1 MGARFVVVGS
11 GYAGVLAAV
20 RLAGHAGPGAVTL
33 VDPVLR
39 LVERVRLHEA
49 LVHGRDVEMPLETLA
64 DRCGI
69 HLVRGRVRDLAPR
82 AVVLDDGRTL
92 PFDRCIVATGSE
104 MARVTPGARAHAHAL
119 EPGTIA
125 PLREELAHAQ
135 RVVVLG
141 GGLTG
146 VEVAA
151 EIAEAMPSQ
160 RVALVSRTLVP
171 MQTPAARAHIET
183 VLRRLGV
190 ELVLGERVEEVERG
204 RVRTSE
210 RALPFDLA
218 IDTLGFA
225 SRAPAFLAGPTD
237 AVGRVLTA
245 PTLAMRGRP
254 DVFLAGDLA
263 APEGTLAGEPMI
275 RGCQSAMPM
284 GAHAADAA
292 WASVRGEPVLPFVF
306 QPNGFCISLGRHEG
320 AIDAYG
326 HVLRRRAAVL
336 VKEGICR
343 YTLAAIRWQARGVAY
358 RWRPFVGRRARAL
371 AAAPAPQL
379 AETSAS

>member
-1 MGARFVVVGS
+1 MGTRFVVVGS

-20 RLAGHAGPGAVTL
+20 RLAAHAGPGAVTL
-33 VDPVLR
+33 VDPVLK

-49 LVHGRDVEMPLETLA
+49 LVHGRDVEVPLEALA
-64 DRCGI
+64 ERCGI
-69 HLVRGRVRDLAPR
+69 HLVRGRVRDLR
-82 AVVLDDGRTL
+82 AHAVTLEDGRDL
-92 PFDRCIVATGSE
+92 PFERCIVATGSE
-104 MARVTPGARAHAHAL
+104 IARGTPGSREHAHAL
-119 EPGTIA
+119 EPGTVA
-125 PLREELAHAQ
+125 GLRDELSRAQ
-135 RVVVLG
+135 RVAVLG

-151 EIAEAMPSQ
+151 EIAETTPGK
-160 RVALVSRTLVP
+160 RVALVTRALVP
-171 MQTPAARAHIET
+171 MQTPAARAHIEG

-190 ELVLGERVEEVERG
+190 ELVLGERVEEIERG
-204 RVRTSE
+204 RARTSE
-210 RALPFDLA
+210 RSVPFDLA

-225 SRAPAFLAGPTD
+225 SRAPAFLSGPTD
-237 AVGRVLTA
+237 AMGRVLTDT
-245 PTLAMRGRP
+245 TLAMRGRP

-326 HVLRRRAAVL
+326 RVLRRRAAVW

-343 YTLAAIRWQARGVAY
+343 YTIAAIRWQARGIDY

-371 AAAPAPQL
+371 AALPAASL
-379 AETSAS
+379 TEASAS